1 CGPRGARRPRLFE
14 RSVEVPTHGRL
25 ERAAK
30 CPVVHQEAPAR
41 VGQAHAAA
49 RPAARGALGE
59 FEAGRLLELTQV
71 APRVAIRHLELR
83 RRLLQRAARVDGL
96 EQPRAAVAELQLI
109 PERDPD
115 PQLGFHIDM
124 GAPKWP
130 PNPQP
135 PAAPPRSRRPPP
147 LPPPRRAQLAP
158 QPPALGSAPAQPGP
172 SSITVVARP
181 RNGPQTPSAR
191 KRPGAAGAL
200 LDYARAASK
209 WPSNPNAITIS
220 RWRGRFSPVSSAA
233 R

>member
-59 FEAGRLLELTQV
+59 FEAGRLLELAQV
-71 APRVAIRHLELR
+71 APRVAIRRLELR

-130 PNPQP
+130 PNPQRSEAPRRRRGPPRLPSSRGPELAPKP
-135 PAAPPRSRRPPP
+135 PALGTAPAQP
-147 LPPPRRAQLAP
+147 LPPPSTRG
-158 QPPALGSAPAQPGP
+158 PA
-172 SSITVVARP
+172 
-181 RNGPQTPSAR
+181 RNGPQTPTR
-191 KRPGAAGAL
+191 
-200 LDYARAASK
+200 
-209 WPSNPNAITIS
+209 T
-220 RWRGRFSPVSSAA
+220 
-233 R
+233 